1 MTSSIKKISPEELL
15 VVDNIASNLMN
26 IKHYKVKMKPDF
38 ISFMCADK
46 FLADLES
53 TMGKYLSPEK
63 KGNIENNINEKNYN
77 EIIRFKL
84 VDKENRLFVMML
96 KFTSKDEDNFWISK
110 WEYVGERWRIKEA
123 LDKYLPHIRH
133 GEISGFQ
140 PNFAL
145 SPLESRDLDT

>member
-1 MTSSIKKISPEELL
+1 
-15 VVDNIASNLMN
+15 
-26 IKHYKVKMKPDF
+26 MKPDF